1 MIRRSNAFSSS
12 LSNMHKETGQ
22 MAHNRTNLKALL
34 FIVLFCM
41 MLGVFHVAIAGPP
54 MSSWLILPS
63 SGPTNLPPQQ
73 SEAQRVVIDAEGGSF
88 TLTFSGQ
95 TTTALPFDAEPGDVA
110 AALTALPNIG
120 GAGGSVSVSGGPGD
134 LNGTSPYAVVFN
146 GSLANA
152 NQPALVANA
161 GGLTGVDG
169 HHTATVTTILDGGV
183 GTTQITI
190 YAQNIGGLPS
200 AGTTTLTFS
209 LPPGVSTEKTPTGSG
224 WNCLP
229 VGAGQV
235 SVTCTSNGVAE
246 QGFALPPVRAAV
258 MAGPGAASGAVHI
271 TIEGG
276 GSAGIASYD
285 MPLVVS
291 ALPAPPGLQS
301 FNAGAYDNQ
310 GIPDHRAG
318 GHPYSASTG
327 LMINT
332 KRTAAGKILPSGEFR
347 DIVAHLPSGFIGNPL
362 AVPQCPDSEKTCST
376 KSIIATAAAIV
387 KEYGIATQ
395 PSEVYD
401 IDPPKGLPAK
411 FRFSAGQGVLNGEGE
426 FERPVIV
433 NLSGALRSD
442 EDFGVDV
449 ASRNTPQIQAVFG
462 TFFTVWGTP
471 GSSSHDTQRC
481 EFVFDG
487 TKLNCG
493 PGGGSTALLT
503 NPSGCSEEAKFP
515 PVTLLDVTTWQSPGD
530 LFTGTVPV
538 PAVTECDA
546 LEFAPEFFLQPAST
560 EAASP
565 SATVAHLHIDQADL
579 LDPDELAPPHLK
591 RSVVD
596 LPVGLT
602 VNPSAADGM
611 EACTTEQIG
620 LTTTSGARPNRIRFD
635 KEPVACPD
643 SSKLGTVEID
653 TPLLKETLNGVV
665 YLAAQEDNPFNSLL
679 AIYIVVEDEQTG
691 TIVKLPGEVIPNP
704 QTGQMRAIFD
714 DNPQL
719 PVEDLR
725 LKFRGGQRS
734 ALATPDVCAKYTTT
748 GEWTPWSAPES
759 GPPAQTNDS
768 FNVMTGAGGSPAC
781 PATKAAR
788 PFNLGFQAGSTKPV
802 AGAHSPFTLRITR
815 PDGNQELDTVTVK
828 TPPGFAATLKGV
840 GICSDDQVKAAQAPG
855 RTGRQEMTNPSC
867 PASSQ
872 VGTTT
877 IGAGVGS
884 QPLYVKTGKV
894 YLTGP
899 YKKAPVSLTFI
910 VPAVAGP
917 FDLGVQVVKTALN
930 IDPKTAQVTAESDQ
944 IPQILKGIPLLIRDV
959 RVDLDRSNFALNPTS
974 CEPMSIT
981 STVTGGSGATASLSS
996 RFQVGECDKLGFKPS
1011 LKLQLHGKTRRAAY
1025 QRLEATVTYP
1035 KQGAYSNIARASV
1048 ALPHSEFLAQEHINT
1063 VCTRVQF
1070 AAHACPA
1077 GSIYGHAEASS
1088 PLLDGVLAG
1097 PVYLRSSNNPL
1108 PDLVVALRGPDAQPI
1123 EVELAGR
1130 TDSINGGIRNTFD
1143 VVPDAPVSKFTLR
1156 LFGGKKSL
1164 IVNSRNLCKGPKQ
1177 RATVKFTAHN
1187 GETRNY
1193 RPVVRNDC
1201 GKKKAK
1207 KGK

>member
-1 MIRRSNAFSSS
+1 MIRQPGTFTNS
-12 LSNMHKETGQ
+12 LSTLYKETGHKMARDQ
-22 MAHNRTNLKALL
+22 MSLRVLLLTALFL
-34 FIVLFCM
+34 AFIGTAQ
-41 MLGVFHVAIAGPP
+41 LGVATPKT
-54 MSSWLILPS
+54 SWLLLPS

-73 SEAQRVVIDAEGGSF
+73 SEAQRVVIDAEGGTF

-95 TTTALPFDAEPGDVA
+95 TTTALPFNAEPGEVA
-110 AALTALPNIG
+110 TALTALSNIG

-134 LNGTSPYAVVFN
+134 LNGTSPYSVVFN

-152 NQPALVANA
+152 NQPALVAGA
-161 GGLTGVDG
+161 GGLTGANG
-169 HHTATVTTILDGGV
+169 HHTATVTTIIDGGS
-183 GTTQITI
+183 GTTELAI

-200 AGTTTLTFS
+200 AGTVTLSFS
-209 LPPGVSTEKTPTGSG
+209 LPLGVTTEKTSTGFG
-224 WNCLP
+224 WSCLP
-229 VGAGQV
+229 VGAGQS
-235 SVTCTSNGVAE
+235 SVTCTSNNVAE
-246 QGFALPPVRAAV
+246 QGFTLPPVRASV
-258 MAGPGAASGAVHI
+258 MAGPGAISGVVHI
-271 TIEGG
+271 EITGG
-276 GSAGIASYD
+276 GNTDIFTYE

-291 ALPAPPGLQS
+291 AIPAPPGLQS
-301 FNAGAYDNQ
+301 FNAGAYDDQ
-310 GIPDHRAG
+310 GIPDPRAG

-332 KRTAAGKILPSGEFR
+332 RRTAAGKILPSGEFK
-347 DIVAHLPSGFIGNPL
+347 DILAHLPPGFIGNPL
-362 AVPQCPDSEKTCST
+362 ATPQCSDSAKICSVE
-376 KSIIATAAAIV
+376 SIIATAAAIV
-387 KEYGIATQ
+387 KEYGTNTQ

-401 IDPPKGLPAK
+401 IEAPKGLPAK
-411 FRFSAGQGVLNGEGE
+411 FRFSAGQGVLNGEQE
-426 FERPVIV
+426 FERPVTV
-433 NLSGALRSD
+433 NLTGALRSD
-442 EDFGVDV
+442 EDYGVDV

-471 GSSSHDTQRC
+471 GSSSHDGQRC
-481 EFVFDG
+481 VFNFIGGKTD
-487 TKLNCG
+487 CG
-493 PGGGSTALLT
+493 PGAGEVALLT
-503 NPSGCSEEAKFP
+503 NPSSCSEQAKTT
-515 PVTLLDVTTWQSPGD
+515 PVTLLDVTTWQNPGL
-530 LFTGTVPV
+530 LFTGSVPV
-538 PAVTECDA
+538 PAVTECEA
-546 LEFAPEFFLQPAST
+546 LEFTPEFFLQPTSSA
-560 EAASP
+560 AASP
-565 SATVAHLHIDQADL
+565 TVAVAHLHIDQTGL
-579 LDPDELAPPHLK
+579 LDPDELAQPNLK

-602 VNPSAADGM
+602 VNPSAASGM
-611 EACTTEQIG
+611 DACTTAQIG

-635 KEPVACPD
+635 KVPVTCPD

-653 TPLLKETLNGVV
+653 TPLLKETLNGIV
-665 YLAAQEDNPFNSLL
+665 YLASQGDNPFQSLL

-691 TIVKLPGEVIPNP
+691 TIVKLPGEVIPDP

-734 ALATPDVCAKYTTT
+734 ALATPDVCAKYTTS

-759 GPPAQTNDS
+759 GPPAQTTDS
-768 FNVMTGAGGSPAC
+768 FNITTGVGGSPTC
-781 PATKAAR
+781 PTTKAAR
-788 PFNLGFQAGSTKPV
+788 PFNLGFEAGSTNPV
-802 AGAHSPFTLRITR
+802 AGAHSPFTLRLTR

-840 GICSDDQVKAAQAPG
+840 GICSEDQVKAAQAAG
-855 RTGRQEMTNPSC
+855 RTGKQEIANPSC

-899 YKKAPVSLTFI
+899 YKNAPVSLTFI

-930 IDPKTAQVTAESDQ
+930 VDPKTAQVTAESDR
-944 IPQILKGIPLLIRDV
+944 IPQLLKGIPLLIREV
-959 RVDLDRSNFALNPTS
+959 RVDLDRSAFTLNPTS
-974 CEPMSIT
+974 CEPMAIT
-981 STVTGGSGATASLSS
+981 GTVSGGSGATANLSS
-996 RFQVGECDKLGFKPS
+996 RFQVGDCDKLGFNP
-1011 LKLQLHGKTRRAAY
+1011 KLRIQLHGKTRRAAY
-1025 QRLEATVTYP
+1025 QRLEATVSYP
-1035 KQGAYSNIARASV
+1035 QGAYANIARASV

-1070 AAHACPA
+1070 AAHQCPA
-1077 GSIYGHAEASS
+1077 GSIYGYAEATS
-1088 PLLDGVLAG
+1088 PLLDGVLSG

-1108 PDLVVALRGPDAQPI
+1108 PDLVVALRGPEAQPI

-1130 TDSINGGIRNTFD
+1130 TDSVNGGIRNTFD
-1143 VVPDAPVSKFTLR
+1143 LVPDAPVSKFTLK

-1177 RATVKFTAHN
+1177 KATVKFTAHN
-1187 GETRNY
+1187 GKTRNY
-1193 RPVVRNDC
+1193 RPVVGNDC
-1201 GKKKAK
+1201 GGKKH